1 MLASA
6 RRSLV
11 AFAFAGAGA
20 VVAAPLFAGPAR
32 TPLLA
37 PKPAVADAPAAA
49 DGGDEAKIDW
59 KSLTDAEWKK
69 RLTPE
74 QYRILR
80 KHGTEQAGT
89 GKYEHSKVAGV
100 YECAGCGQALFVSD
114 AKYDSGCGWPSF
126 TEPVDGLQ
134 SEAVGA
140 TLDRRFGMVRTE
152 VHCKR
157 CGGHLGH
164 VFNDGPG
171 PNGLRFCINSASL
184 KLDPTKDAAEKA
196 PVEKS
201 AGEKANAGN

>member
-1 MLASA
+1 MKIASA

-11 AFAFAGAGA
+11 AFAFAGAAA

-37 PKPAVADAPAAA
+37 PKPAVADAPASA
-49 DGGDEAKIDW
+49 DGDESPTDW
-59 KSLTDAEWKK
+59 KSLTDTDWKK

-74 QYRILR
+74 QYKILR
-80 KHGTEQAGT
+80 KHGTERAGT

-100 YECAGCGQALFVSD
+100 YECAGCEQPLFVSD

-126 TEPVDGLQ
+126 TEPVDGLD
-134 SEAVGA
+134 SKAVGA
-140 TLDRRFGMVRTE
+140 SIDRRFGMVRTE
-152 VHCKR
+152 VHCKN

-184 KLDPTKDAAEKA
+184 TLDPTEAAPGSDAVGKDA
-196 PVEKS
+196 P
-201 AGEKANAGN
+201 GNAGDEN